1 MFHEQIRYEYIQV
14 LAVDKHTPHFTLW
27 QNEIKKAKSKNENR
41 KTKIEKRKTK
51 IEKRKAKFRS
61 RLINS
66 LTKSKNEN
74 RKSKI
79 EKRKSK
85 FFSESPNQ
93 SISFARGP
101 NSF

>member
-1 MFHEQIRYEYIQV
+1 MEGKIDP
-14 LAVDKHTPHFTLW
+14 LA
-27 QNEIKKAKSKNENR
+27 
-41 KTKIEKRKTK
+41 KRNQKTK
-51 IEKRKAKFRS
+51 IEKRKAKIRS

-85 FFSESPNQ
+85 IEKRKSKFFSETPNQ

-101 NSF
+101 NDALSDNMLFNFKKQTCRDYGTNEKFEK